1 MCKSLWV
8 SLAITVLASYGS
20 AIAEEEP
27 SMYDKEM
34 ERMETN
40 RRFDKL
46 NLRGNTGFVSD
57 TSRDFLIPPPEGQ
70 DADYDIA
77 STPPNCPPDD
87 HPQPRAGIFH
97 RSP

>member
-57 TSRDFLIPPPEGQ
+57 TSRDFLIRFP
-70 DADYDIA
+70 YLKVR
-77 STPPNCPPDD
+77 TPITTS
-87 HPQPRAGIFH
+87 RRH
-97 RSP
+97 RQLPA